1 MFEYT
6 HNGISFKC
14 HETMDGNKA
23 LLFNGQPLNFLDGEY
38 FSFQDPVLPF
48 NANKDEIEF
57 SPEIKEICF
66 KFFDTVKKMYEDGV
80 DERPSSILV
89 ATLFEK
95 FAGYWKHTLL
105 CHHREK
111 IGIKF
116 WKTVLGYVNEWKLDN
131 PDIFIHTGTPY
142 YFLSENYFLVGDY
155 DSAFTYLHNAIQIDK
170 QSWQWNYE
178 GHIGAYS
185 LAKMIDDPRTQM
197 NYFTQDIRTELIKYL
212 EEFNSEYDCLT
223 INEFDNK
230 FLKNEDKYDVI
241 GYFFTAT
248 FYTIIHN
255 QRNSRLETNE
265 NYFSKVRSLDMI
277 FNLCI
282 IIDKILQKRFFQ
294 ETEIADI
301 FQGIS
306 KLFEINQWVN
316 YRELNLNWKNQ
327 GKFDESK
334 PEISIPLFLQKQEKY
349 SNQDLPK
356 GVFVMLLSHYCRN
369 LGAHTLNDKSVFVEN
384 HEKIINDLM
393 MALFYCVKSINET

>member
-1 MFEYT
+1 MFEY
-6 HNGISFKC
+6 NYNKINFKC
-14 HETMDGNKA
+14 HETMDGNKI
-23 LLFNGQPLNFLDGEY
+23 LLYDGHPLNFLDGNY
-38 FSFQDPVLPF
+38 FSFQDPTLPF
-48 NANKDEIEF
+48 NENKNDIEF

-66 KFFDTVKKMYEDGV
+66 MFFDTVKKMYEDGIE
-80 DERPSSILV
+80 ERPSSILV

-95 FAGYWKHTLL
+95 FAGYWKNTLL

-116 WKTVLGYVNEWKLDN
+116 WKKVLGYVKEWKLNN
-131 PDIFIHTGTPY
+131 PNVFIHTGTPY
-142 YFLSENYFLVGDY
+142 YFLSENYFLLGDY

-197 NYFTQDIRTELIKYL
+197 NYLTQNIRIELNKYI
-212 EEFNSEYDCLT
+212 EKFNNEYDSFT
-223 INEFDNK
+223 IHEFDRK

-241 GYFFTAT
+241 GYFFTVT

-255 QRNSRLETNE
+255 HRNSILETNE

-282 IIDKILQKRFFQ
+282 IIDKILKKRFFR
-294 ETEIADI
+294 ENESSDI
-301 FQGIS
+301 SQGIT
-306 KLFEINQWVN
+306 KLFETNQWIN

-327 GKFDESK
+327 GKFNESK
-334 PEISIPLFLQKQEKY
+334 PEISIPIFLTKQERY
-349 SNQDLPK
+349 GDNTLPK
-356 GVFVMLLSHYCRN
+356 GAYVLLLAHYCRN
-369 LGAHTLNDKSVFVEN
+369 LGAHTLNDKSVFVEK
-384 HEKIINDLM
+384 HDEIVNDLM
-393 MALFYCVKSINET
+393 MALFCGVKSIAY